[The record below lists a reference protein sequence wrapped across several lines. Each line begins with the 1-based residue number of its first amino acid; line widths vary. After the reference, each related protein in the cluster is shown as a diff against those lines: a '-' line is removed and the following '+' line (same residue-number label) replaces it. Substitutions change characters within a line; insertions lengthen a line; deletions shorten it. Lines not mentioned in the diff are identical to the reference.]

1 MPVGSPRRLL
11 YRALRRSIS
20 RLFIDFVSVVLV
32 IVFITM
38 AFFKSTGL
46 LASDLMIDHLGNL
59 FYSNLLWLLY
69 QWHWNRLELFIVWRV
84 LACLVN
90 NGISDMPHFAF
101 MRKPDLIDIGRYV
114 SYQEAYLGPW
124 IHLVRS
130 YLVVNAAVG
139 QASIQSN
146 IC

>member
-1 MPVGSPRRLL
+1 MPVGSPQRLL

-69 QWHWNRLELFIVWRV
+69 
-84 LACLVN
+84 
-90 NGISDMPHFAF
+90 
-101 MRKPDLIDIGRYV
+101 
-114 SYQEAYLGPW
+114 
-124 IHLVRS
+124 
-130 YLVVNAAVG
+130 
-139 QASIQSN
+139 
-146 IC
+146 